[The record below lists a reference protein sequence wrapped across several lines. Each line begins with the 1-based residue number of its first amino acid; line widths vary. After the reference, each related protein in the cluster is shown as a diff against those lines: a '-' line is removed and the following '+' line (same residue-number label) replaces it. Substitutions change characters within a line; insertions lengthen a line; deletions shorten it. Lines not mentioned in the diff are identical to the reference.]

1 MKPATMSVRDASSWI
16 GVSAGVAYE
25 QIRQTGKLAGVEVI
39 RVQNRILV
47 PVAPLRRKLGIE
59 ESDDE
64 T

>member
-1 MKPATMSVRDASSWI
+1 MSVRDASSWI
-16 GVSAGVAYE
+16 GVSAGVAYAE
-25 QIRQTGKLAGVEVI
+25 IHETGKLAGVEVI

-64 T
+64 

>member
-1 MKPATMSVRDASSWI
+1 MSVRSAARWI

-25 QIRQTGKLAGVEVI
+25 EIRQTGKLAGVDVI

-64 T
+64 